1 MDNKKE
7 MASPKTDKVT
17 KAQEIFINEII
28 KGNSQRR
35 AFLKAYPKKASWK
48 WNSIDT
54 AASVLFK
61 MDKVAKRYNEIMS
74 QIRADEVSK
83 AKWTR
88 EMAIETLRDIIIK
101 NQKEYERIQE
111 TLNKEVEILLDKIKK
126 NPHKAGTYTRELHQK
141 LRARVVTATHNT
153 GVIAAVAELN
163 KMQGFNEENI
173 NLSASVVF
181 SEEDLLED

>member
-1 MDNKKE
+1 MDSKKE

-17 KAQEIFINEII
+17 RAQEVFINEII

-54 AASVLFK
+54 AASILFK
-61 MDKVAKRYNEIMS
+61 TEKVAKRYNEIMS
-74 QIRADEVSK
+74 QIRAEEVSK

-88 EMAIETLRDIIIK
+88 EMAIETLKDIITK
-101 NQKEYERIQE
+101 NQIEYERIQE

-126 NPHKAGTYTRELHQK
+126 NPRKAGTYTRELHQK
-141 LRARVVTATHNT
+141 MRARVVTATHNT
-153 GVIAAVAELN
+153 GVISAVAELN
-163 KMQGFNEENI
+163 RMQGFNEENI

-181 SEEDLLED
+181 TGEDLLED